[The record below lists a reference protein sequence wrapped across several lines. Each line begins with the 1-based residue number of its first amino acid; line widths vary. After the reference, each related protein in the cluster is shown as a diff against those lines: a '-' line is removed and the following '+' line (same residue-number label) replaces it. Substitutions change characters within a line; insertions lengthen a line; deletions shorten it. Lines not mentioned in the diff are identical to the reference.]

1 MTEIKNTYEKIPAAF
16 SPKDKKALQKE
27 LAKLQLSI
35 FRAKRPVIILLE
47 GFQGSAPSRCISE
60 MIESLDPRFFQVV
73 SPFILSPCDNSKPF
87 LWPYLQAI
95 PPAGKMLFLD
105 TGWIEATVFS
115 LAEGRISL
123 EEKERRIRHINNFE
137 RLLVDRG
144 YLLLKIFLSFT
155 GEEQKKKLRDNS
167 RQISAPPYFVLNNA
181 SWQQGHYRA
190 FSDLFDELLDKTSIW
205 APWHI
210 IPAANQK
217 EAGYSCLSLLC
228 STLSSHLD
236 IPEKN
241 SSPSLPVKEPLPEF
255 PQLAEKTFPFMQDQK
270 EYKAILKELQK
281 RLQALQPFLWKK
293 RVPVIIAFEGWDAA
307 GKGGTIR
314 RISSALDPRGY
325 EVYPISGPEKF
336 EKERIYLWR
345 FWTKLPPAGHIA
357 IFDRSWYGRVLVER
371 VEELCSPEE
380 WKAAY
385 REINEFEQMLWENGA
400 ILLKFWL
407 QIDKK
412 TQLLRFEERQQT
424 PEKQWKITPE
434 DWRNREKWELY
445 EQAANDMFKNTHT
458 SWAPWHVIPSVDKKH
473 ARLETLR
480 IIIETV
486 EERLS
491 LGEARLSL
499 RQESDSRR
507 LQ

>member
-1 MTEIKNTYEKIPAAF
+1 M
-16 SPKDKKALQKE
+16 
-27 LAKLQLSI
+27 
-35 FRAKRPVIILLE
+35 
-47 GFQGSAPSRCISE
+47 
-60 MIESLDPRFFQVV
+60 
-73 SPFILSPCDNSKPF
+73 
-87 LWPYLQAI
+87 
-95 PPAGKMLFLD
+95 
-105 TGWIEATVFS
+105 
-115 LAEGRISL
+115 
-123 EEKERRIRHINNFE
+123 
-137 RLLVDRG
+137 
-144 YLLLKIFLSFT
+144 
-155 GEEQKKKLRDNS
+155 
-167 RQISAPPYFVLNNA
+167 
-181 SWQQGHYRA
+181 
-190 FSDLFDELLDKTSIW
+190 
-205 APWHI
+205 
-210 IPAANQK
+210 
-217 EAGYSCLSLLC
+217 
-228 STLSSHLD
+228 
-236 IPEKN
+236 
-241 SSPSLPVKEPLPEF
+241 
-255 PQLAEKTFPFMQDQK
+255 
-270 EYKAILKELQK
+270 
-281 RLQALQPFLWKK
+281 
-293 RVPVIIAFEGWDAA
+293 
-307 GKGGTIR
+307 
-314 RISSALDPRGY
+314 
-325 EVYPISGPEKF
+325 
-336 EKERIYLWR
+336 
-345 FWTKLPPAGHIA
+345 
-357 IFDRSWYGRVLVER
+357 
-371 VEELCSPEE
+371 EELCSPEE